1 MVWIFSFFQGIFYGG
16 EISMLMPIASDVC
29 DDVSIH
35 LKRRQDGTLQ
45 GIRTFFFRIGIIV
58 VGVVFMV
65 VSLTTGYSNNPNVT
79 QSPLAIWGVR
89 VKTAL
94 IPAILYMLMALIFY
108 KFYDLEGAK
117 KAEVMRLVKEMGLTR

>member
-1 MVWIFSFFQGIFYGG
+1 
-16 EISMLMPIASDVC
+16 MLMPIASDVC
-29 DDVSIH
+29 DDVAIH

-65 VSLTTGYSNNPNVT
+65 ISLTTGYSSIPGAT
-79 QSPLAIWGVR
+79 QTPLAIWGVR

-94 IPAILYMLMALIFY
+94 IPAIMYMTMALIFY
-108 KFYDLEGAK
+108 LFYDLEGDK
-117 KAEVMRLVKEMGLTR
+117 KTQVMQQVKEMGLIR